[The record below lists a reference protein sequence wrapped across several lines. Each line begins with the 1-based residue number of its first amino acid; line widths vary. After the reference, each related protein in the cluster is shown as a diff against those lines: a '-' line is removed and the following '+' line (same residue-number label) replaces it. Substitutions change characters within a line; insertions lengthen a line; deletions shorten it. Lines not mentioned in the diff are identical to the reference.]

1 MGMHTANP
9 ISGDFSVGA
18 SGIWIENG
26 EFTTPVRGV
35 AIAGNI
41 SELLKSVEAVASDL
55 TFFVGKGA
63 PTLRIAKMTI
73 SGS

>member
-1 MGMHTANP
+1 MHTANP

-26 EFTTPVRGV
+26 RLTKPVRGV

-41 SELLKSVEAVASDL
+41 LDLLNEVEGVGSDL
-55 TFFVGKGA
+55 ARCRNWWSPLPGCF
-63 PTLRIAKMTI
+63 
-73 SGS
+73 